1 MIPIIIGLGLAWLF
15 LEKIGFFKDVK
26 NGDNLCVIG
35 MPQAGKTRFLSYLRR
50 IPFLG
55 VSTDEETHEDFVIRL
70 KNETEINIKKAT
82 DLGGMDTYREKYS
95 SLIEE
100 SQYIFFFFNI
110 KQYLENEEEYQRKC
124 NSRLLQIFMDFENT
138 KKSGGRKKKIILFG
152 THKDL
157 LTISETEALK
167 KFKQLIEKKK
177 YKNFKDN
184 VLLIDTT
191 KDEELK
197 LIVEKIFA

>member
-35 MPQAGKTRFLSYLRR
+35 MPQAGETRFLSYLRR

-138 KKSGGRKKKIILFG
+138 KKA
-152 THKDL
+152 
-157 LTISETEALK
+157 E
-167 KFKQLIEKKK
+167 
-177 YKNFKDN
+177 
-184 VLLIDTT
+184 
-191 KDEELK
+191 
-197 LIVEKIFA
+197 VEKRK

>member
-1 MIPIIIGLGLAWLF
+1 M
-15 LEKIGFFKDVK
+15 
-26 NGDNLCVIG
+26 
-35 MPQAGKTRFLSYLRR
+35 
-50 IPFLG
+50 
-55 VSTDEETHEDFVIRL
+55 
-70 KNETEINIKKAT
+70 
-82 DLGGMDTYREKYS
+82 GGMDTYREKYS

-167 KFKQLIEKKK
+167 KFKQLIEKR
-177 YKNFKDN
+177 NIRNSLCILNNTDF
-184 VLLIDTT
+184 
-191 KDEELK
+191 
-197 LIVEKIFA
+197 